1 MMTLQKF
8 DASPFL
14 DAAAVE
20 AWDSWFRLREHG
32 RLRDISVEATWERV
46 ARALAAASPQPGRW
60 ISRVIDA
67 QARWNIVLDAR
78 IVAAAGTATFA
89 WPDDPV
95 AVINAATFVTSPF
108 SRSAQFDFGA
118 FRTAADLAVE
128 CLDNALQLNTRDDA
142 VHSDLQVGL
151 IGVADTLAM
160 LNKRYDSASG
170 RVLASRLAQ
179 ALAEACFGADVR
191 LARTRG
197 AMSNE
202 RTDTAILRARKRG
215 MPPELIAAA
224 ECSGLRHSRLTAIH
238 PQRRLAEFAN
248 HATDAIDPLPG
259 GNPPAR
265 TYAAIVAGRTAVAAE
280 TCADMLPLARRQS
293 ISAQLALRGA
303 MQPWIDAPID
313 YPLKVDEL
321 PDNRA
326 AAHWRTLAAAH
337 HLGNLVLQ
345 KRA

>member
-20 AWDSWFRLREHG
+20 AWDTWFRLREHG

-46 ARALAAASPQPGRW
+46 ARALAASSQPVRW
-60 ISRVIDA
+60 VSRVIDA
-67 QARWNIVLDAR
+67 QARWNLVLDAR
-78 IVAAAGTATFA
+78 IVAGAGTATFV

-95 AVINAATFVTSPF
+95 AVVNAATFVSSPF
-108 SRSAQFDFGA
+108 SRSAQFDFCA
-118 FRTAADLAVE
+118 FRATADLAVE
-128 CLDNALQLNTRDDA
+128 CLDNALQLNARAGAD
-142 VHSDLQVGL
+142 HSDLQVGL

-170 RVLASRLAQ
+170 RVLASRMAQ
-179 ALAEACFGADVR
+179 ALAEACLGADVR

-197 AMSNE
+197 AMSSE
-202 RTDTAILRARKRG
+202 RTDAAIMRARKRG
-215 MPPELIAAA
+215 MPRELIEAA
-224 ECSGLRHSRLTAIH
+224 ECTGLRHSLLTAIH
-238 PQRRLAEFAN
+238 SQRRLAEFAN

-265 TYAAIVAGRTAVAAE
+265 TYAAIIAGRTAVAAGP
-280 TCADMLPLARRQS
+280 CADMLPLARRQS

-303 MQPWIDAPID
+303 MQPWIDAPIN
-313 YPLKVDEL
+313 YALKVDEL
-321 PDNRA
+321 PDSRA
-326 AAHWRTLAAAH
+326 AAHWRQLAAAH
-337 HLGNLVLQ
+337 HLGDLTLH
-345 KRA
+345 RHA